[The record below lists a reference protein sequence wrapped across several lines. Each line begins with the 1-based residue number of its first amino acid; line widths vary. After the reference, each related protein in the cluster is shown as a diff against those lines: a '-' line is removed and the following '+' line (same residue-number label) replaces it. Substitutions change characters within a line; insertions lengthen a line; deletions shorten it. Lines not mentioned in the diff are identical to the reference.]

1 MSVAGGAAE
10 TPGEEAAGTVAVW
23 RSTLLP
29 PSETFIRHQM
39 DAMSRWL
46 PVAVGLERRPSP
58 VASDADE
65 VVFPATSA
73 GRIRRGLFRRTR
85 WSPAVERRLRSVDA
99 RLIHAHFL
107 PEALLISPTARR
119 LGLPL
124 IATAHGYDV
133 NHLPLVSSP
142 RYRRR
147 LRRLFA
153 QAEAV
158 VAVSGFV
165 AGRLAELGCPPG
177 KILRIPI
184 GIPLRPPA
192 DRDAAADAAAGRT
205 WDIVFAGR
213 LIEFKGVDH
222 LLRSLAD
229 LRGQGRPATLAIVG
243 DGPLRPALEREARE
257 LGLEIGVDVDFL
269 GWRPPAGVDSV
280 LRRGRIFCAPSL
292 RATDGSRE
300 GFGMVFLEAA
310 AAGLP
315 VVSYRSGGV
324 PEAVADGVTGLL
336 APEGDNAG
344 LTAHLRT
351 LLDDAGLAARMGSAG
366 RRRVLAEFDVGVRT
380 AALEDAY
387 DRTARRTPGPDPARP
402 TGPARPSGFPA
413 VAHALPAAVDSTPSA
428 DPA

>member
-1 MSVAGGAAE
+1 MSVAGGAGG
-10 TPGEEAAGTVAVW
+10 TPAEEAAGTVAVW

-39 DAMSRWL
+39 DAMSRWR
-46 PVAVGLERRPSP
+46 PVAVGLELRRSP
-58 VASDADE
+58 VASAADE

-73 GRIRRGLFRRTR
+73 GRIRRGLFRRAR

-107 PEALLISPTARR
+107 PEALLIAPTARR

-124 IATAHGYDV
+124 VATAHGYDV

-165 AGRLAELGCPPG
+165 AGRLAELGCPPE

-184 GIPLRPPA
+184 GIPLPPPA
-192 DRDAAADAAAGRT
+192 DHDGAPDRT

-222 LLRSLAD
+222 ILRSLAD
-229 LRGQGRPATLAIVG
+229 LRGQGSPATLAVVG
-243 DGPLRPALEREARE
+243 DGPLRPALERAARD
-257 LGLEIGVDVDFL
+257 LGLEVGVDVDFL
-269 GWRPPAGVDSV
+269 GWQPPAGVDSV

-292 RATDGSRE
+292 RAADGSRE

-387 DRTARRTPGPDPARP
+387 DRAVRRTRRP
-402 TGPARPSGFPA
+402 
-413 VAHALPAAVDSTPSA
+413 VPAAVDPAPSA